1 MLDPKAQ
8 LVLLPQDREV
18 MAVTGMTEA
27 EYRQFVLMA
36 MQFSKPRPCQPQALG
51 FTATLLVNLAI
62 GLLLTGISMLLA
74 PKAQE
79 PEEANYEETK
89 VDGQD
94 VIRKDRFAPKNG
106 FNSVQNVVELGSVV
120 PIVYAKKE
128 EIDGKQY
135 GGIRVNTNMLWS
147 QLLSIGGGQFF
158 RGIFLVSEKAVQL
171 DHTQMALG
179 NNTLASYELSPK
191 ADESEAGRVTYYFK
205 DGGRIDKD
213 DFELGVIPSKDP
225 GAFDLADIYEVDG
238 DTKFCQAV
246 QPSNQ
251 TEFGVFGHV
260 GNNFGYTL
268 GEDYTAITQWQNRS
282 DGEYERQTSNQKFA
296 EARSVHRDSRHAVVL
311 KLIQT
316 SVLAFSQS
324 LSIIH

>member
-27 EYRQFVLMA
+27 GISPVLFNGDAVLQAKAMPAAGSYR
-36 MQFSKPRPCQPQALG
+36 
-51 FTATLLVNLAI
+51 FTATLLINLAI

-191 ADESEAGRVTYYFK
+191 ADESEWAGRVTYYFK
-205 DGGRIDKD
+205 ERWPDRQGRFRARASSLPRTLERSTLPI
-213 DFELGVIPSKDP
+213 FMRSM
-225 GAFDLADIYEVDG
+225 A
-238 DTKFCQAV
+238 TRKFCQAV

-260 GNNFGYTL
+260 GNNFGYPWRRL
-268 GEDYTAITQWQNRS
+268 HSHYSMA
-282 DGEYERQTSNQKFA
+282 K
-296 EARSVHRDSRHAVVL
+296 
-311 KLIQT
+311 
-316 SVLAFSQS
+316 
-324 LSIIH
+324 